1 MYTRNLKIKLRC
13 NINAQKQNNK
23 KTKKQKKLKNLKK
36 HRGN

>member
-23 KTKKQKKLKNLKK
+23 KAKKTKKFKKA
-36 HRGN
+36 